1 MIRTTAILLVLVST
15 PALACNWIADP
26 DGCYVQAKAIEDS
39 NKAGKAAMDRHIDQ
53 IYAEHNAYVESL
65 QRSADANKLNGTLE
79 IQSIFRPM
87 ER

>member
-1 MIRTTAILLVLVST
+1 
-15 PALACNWIADP
+15 
-26 DGCYVQAKAIEDS
+26 VQAKALEDS